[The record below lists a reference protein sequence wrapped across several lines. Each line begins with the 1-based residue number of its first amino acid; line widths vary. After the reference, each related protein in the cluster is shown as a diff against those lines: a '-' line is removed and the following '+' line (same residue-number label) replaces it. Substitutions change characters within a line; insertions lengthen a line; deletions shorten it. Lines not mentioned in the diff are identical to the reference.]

1 MKLYLVHGQDLLLR
15 SFRALI
21 VLADEEAS
29 ARSIVAHETKDFH
42 VDQIE
47 TIKDYPQLK
56 IRPAVVARITL
67 SEPSDEHGNQA
78 S

>member
-1 MKLYLVHGQDLLLR
+1 MKLYLIHGQDLLLR

-21 VLADEEAS
+21 VLGEDEIG
-29 ARSIVAHETKDFH
+29 ARNVIAYENGAFQ

-47 TIKDYPQLK
+47 VIKDYPQLR

-67 SEPSDEHGNQA
+67 PEPEC
-78 S
+78 